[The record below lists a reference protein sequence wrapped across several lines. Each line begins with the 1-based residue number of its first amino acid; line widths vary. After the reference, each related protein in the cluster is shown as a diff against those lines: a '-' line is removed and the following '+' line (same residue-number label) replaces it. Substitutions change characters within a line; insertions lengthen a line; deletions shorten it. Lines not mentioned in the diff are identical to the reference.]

1 LSVDW
6 RLRWGAMA
14 FATYGLLWVPMLFSP
29 HPLSDP
35 SHGRDLAL
43 GANSL
48 EWRLATFLAVASLAP
63 LQLGALA
70 LHTHLARTPGRR
82 WSLVGLIWILA
93 LVPIFAAFA
102 GFGSFGIPAI
112 GALVAAGH
120 VEALQVLD
128 QLYKEPFVVV
138 PFLAAIMY
146 PWGLVLFAVGIWAS
160 RTMARSLSGLLV
172 IAALVSTASFLD
184 VNLAQLAGPFVQIAM
199 GLLLATSLFR
209 ASVSPAVP
217 IAGVEL
223 SGQRSGLLE
232 S

>member
-1 LSVDW
+1 MSADW

-14 FATYGLLWVPMLFSP
+14 FAIYGFLWVPMLFSP

-35 SHGRDLAL
+35 SHGRELAL

-48 EWRLATFLAVASLAP
+48 EWRLAAFLAVASLAP

-102 GFGSFGIPAI
+102 GFGSFGLPAI

-128 QLYKEPFVVV
+128 QLYKEPFIVV
-138 PFLAAIMY
+138 PFLAAILY
-146 PWGLVLFAVGIWAS
+146 PWGLALFAVGIWLS
-160 RTMARSLSGLLV
+160 GTMTRYLSGLLV
-172 IAALVSTASFLD
+172 TVSLVSTASFLD
-184 VNLAQLAGPFVQIAM
+184 VNLAQVAGPIVQIAM
-199 GLLLATSLFR
+199 GWLLAISLFR
-209 ASVSPAVP
+209 APSGPAEPSPGA
-217 IAGVEL
+217 AL
-223 SGQRSGLLE
+223 SGRRAARV
-232 S
+232 